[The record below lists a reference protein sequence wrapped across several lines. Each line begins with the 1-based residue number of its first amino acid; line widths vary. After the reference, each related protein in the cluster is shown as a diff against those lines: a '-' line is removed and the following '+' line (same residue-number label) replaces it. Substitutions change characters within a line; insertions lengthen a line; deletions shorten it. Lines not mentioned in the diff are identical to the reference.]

1 MGAGH
6 VVESSFG
13 REVGKDVGTVAA
25 EPVVGVGAGDP
36 VLGVGEGSAFGTR
49 RDRGRRRGRH
59 GGHRTAGA
67 LLAALGLVI
76 AALLPGLTL
85 TSPAQGK
92 DKVVFHVGILGEGVD
107 SLNPFLGFQ
116 APSYEMWGLTYDYL
130 TGYTMKDM
138 SPAPGLATKWTTSDD
153 GKTWTFTVRSG
164 AKWSD
169 GQPLT
174 AADVAY
180 TYNRIL
186 HGTAE
191 STNWISYLNGV
202 TKVTAPDATTVVLK
216 LKAPSATL
224 PLLPI
229 PIVPEHVWKDVS
241 EKDIKSYPAEPKDGQ
256 PVVGSGPF
264 RLVSG
269 TADGSTFR
277 FEANPDYWGG
287 TPHIDE
293 VDFQFYKNDDSAVQA
308 LKKGE
313 IDFVENITAL
323 EVKSLESDSRITA
336 HNGNS
341 PGFDEIAFNTG
352 SVSAAEGG
360 HPIGNPNPA
369 VLDPK
374 FRHALGYA
382 LNLPQLISKVY
393 QGAGLPGSTIVP
405 PNYTKYH
412 WEPPASQEFT
422 FDLAKA
428 GALLDAAGYKKG
440 SDGLRTLPNGQ
451 PIGTLR
457 LAARSDSPTSLSTMD
472 FFKQWLSDLGIK
484 GEVSTYSSSQ
494 LTDEIYKGNFD
505 AFQWGWFVEPDPD
518 SMLSYMTCG
527 QRQGSSDSFYC
538 NKTYDALYQQQH
550 VETDQATR
558 EGQIKHMQKILYRDS
573 PYLVTAYSAIGEA
586 VRSDRFA
593 CFVPQPN
600 PGGIWIEQYGVYNYI
615 HVKPAAEAGTCDTA
629 TVSAGDTLT
638 GAVQATTGDSS
649 SSSSSTGFLIGA
661 GVVLVVLLLGG
672 GAFAVRRR
680 ATAGERE

>member
-1 MGAGH
+1 MKTRR
-6 VVESSFG
+6 VVETTLG
-13 REVGKDVGTVAA
+13 DEVVQDAGLLRAQ
-25 EPVVGVGAGDP
+25 PVVGVVTRDT
-36 VLGVGEGSAFGTR
+36 VLGVGVR
-49 RDRGRRRGRH
+49 RAGRGRWAGHRTGH

-67 LLAALGLVI
+67 LLAVLGLIV
-76 AALLPGLTL
+76 ASLLSGLGAS
-85 TSPAQGK
+85 SPAAAK
-92 DKVVFHVGILGEGVD
+92 DKVVFHVGMLGEGVD

-138 SPAPGLATKWTTSDD
+138 SPAPGLASKWTTSAD

-164 AKWSD
+164 VNWSD
-169 GQPLT
+169 GVPLT

-186 HGTAE
+186 HGTVE
-191 STNWISYLNGV
+191 QSNWLSYLNGV
-202 TKVTAPDATTVVLK
+202 TKVTAPNATTVVLK
-216 LKAPSATL
+216 LKQAVATL

-241 EKDIKSYPAEPKDGQ
+241 EQEIKSYPAQ
-256 PVVGSGPF
+256 PSGGKAVVGSGPF

-269 TADGSTFR
+269 TADGSTFK
-277 FEANPDYWGG
+277 FEANPGYWGG
-287 TPHIDE
+287 TPHVDE

-382 LNLPQLISKVY
+382 LNLPQLIQKVY
-393 QGAGLPGSTIVP
+393 QGPALPRTTIDP
-405 PNYTKYH
+405 PNYDRYH
-412 WEPPASQEFT
+412 WDPPADQKFT
-422 FDLAKA
+422 FDLDKA
-428 GALLDAAGYKKG
+428 GALLDAAGYTKG
-440 SDGLRTLPNGQ
+440 SDGTRNLPNGQ

-484 GEVSTYSSSQ
+484 SEVSTYSSSQ

-538 NKTYDALYQQQH
+538 NKAYDNLYQQQH
-550 VETDQATR
+550 VETDQAKR
-558 EGQIKHMQKILYRDS
+558 EAQIKQMQQILYRDS

-615 HVKPAAEAGTCDTA
+615 HVRPAAEAGTCDTA

>member
-1 MGAGH
+1 M
-6 VVESSFG
+6 
-13 REVGKDVGTVAA
+13 
-25 EPVVGVGAGDP
+25 
-36 VLGVGEGSAFGTR
+36 
-49 RDRGRRRGRH
+49 
-59 GGHRTAGA
+59 
-67 LLAALGLVI
+67 LGLLV
-76 AALLPGLTL
+76 ASLLSGLASS
-85 TSPAQGK
+85 SPAAAD
-92 DKVVFHVGILGEGVD
+92 DKVAFHVGMLGEGVD

-138 SPAPGLATKWTTSDD
+138 SPAPGLATKWATSDD

-164 AKWSD
+164 VNWSD
-169 GQPLT
+169 GVPLT

-186 HGTAE
+186 HGTVE
-191 STNWISYLNGV
+191 QSNWLSYLTGV
-202 TKVTAPDATTVVLK
+202 TKVTAPNATTVVLK
-216 LKAPSATL
+216 LKQPVATL

-229 PIVPEHVWKDVS
+229 PIVPQHVWKNVS
-241 EKDIKSYPAEPKDGQ
+241 EKAIKSYPAEPKDGK

-269 TADGSTFR
+269 TADGSTFK
-277 FEANPDYWGG
+277 FVANPDYWGG

-308 LKKGE
+308 LIKGE
-313 IDFVENITAL
+313 IDFVEGITAL
-323 EVKSLESDSRITA
+323 EVKSLSSHDEITA

-352 SVSAAEGG
+352 SVSAATGG

-382 LNLPQLISKVY
+382 LNLPQLIQKVY

-405 PNYTKYH
+405 PNYDRYH
-412 WEPPASQEFT
+412 WDPPADQKFT
-422 FDLAKA
+422 FDLDKA
-428 GALLDAAGYKKG
+428 GALLDAAGYTKG
-440 SDGLRTLPNGQ
+440 SDGLRNLPNGK

-457 LAARSDSPTSLSTMD
+457 LAARSDSPTSLDTMD

-484 GEVSTYSSSQ
+484 SDVSTYSSSQ

-538 NKTYDALYQQQH
+538 NPAYDKLYQAQH
-550 VETDQATR
+550 VEIDQATR
-558 EGQIKHMQKILYRDS
+558 EGQIKKMQQILYRDS

-615 HVKPAAEAGTCDTA
+615 HMKPASEAGTCDTA

-638 GAVQATTGDSS
+638 GAVKATSSDSS
-649 SSSSSTGFLIGA
+649 SSSASTGFLIGA
-661 GVVLVVLLLGG
+661 GVIVLVLLAGG
-672 GAFAVRRR
+672 GVVAMRRR